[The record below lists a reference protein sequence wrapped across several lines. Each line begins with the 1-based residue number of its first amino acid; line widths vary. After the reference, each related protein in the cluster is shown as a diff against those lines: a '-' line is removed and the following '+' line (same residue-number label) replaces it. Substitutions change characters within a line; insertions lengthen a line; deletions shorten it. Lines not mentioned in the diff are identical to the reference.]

1 MLIGKGLFSF
11 VRTKRTDLHIQG
23 KKYLRGADFVNV
35 NQTKREGSLLNITLD
50 PWLGCKQILKC
61 RQQTS
66 LFKFIV

>member
-50 PWLGCKQILKC
+50 P
-61 RQQTS
+61 
-66 LFKFIV
+66 